1 MTNLDW
7 STFSLS
13 KTPRFYQRFFRLSAL
28 RQKNGVALPVAKKG
42 FGLRVAALRA
52 AETGD
57 FDLARIPFLRL
68 LGGVGKAGGVA
79 EGFDFGGG
87 DVDVVGGGEHHGVVS
102 DFVVV
107 EGGFFVG
114 GEPGVEGELGEG
126 AVVSMVVDGPV
137 GEEDV
142 GILGGEKLSEV
153 LVMGFVDD
161 GLAVDLFG
169 VNGRGVEDLAGFLRF
184 GGADGGAIRIRRFA
198 EAFATVEIEESD
210 SVAEGDVAGDGASN
224 AAFGVAGMSAG
235 DYDFERDGRRGK
247 DGCGEGGSKEFTAS
261 ERHILFEHEKSPP
274 DFWPDRLFE
283 LFNFAGALLAVAL
296 AGEGFFS
303 TAFFPW
309 FQVERMPLDLFND
322 IFLLY
327 FAFEAS
333 KSTFERL
340 AILEMDF
347 CQLKFTTFQKLIV

>member
-13 KTPRFYQRFFRLSAL
+13 KTPKFYQRFFRLSAL
-28 RQKNGVALPVAKKG
+28 RQKNGVAFPVAKKG

-87 DVDVVGGGEHHGVVS
+87 DVDVVGGGEHHGVVG

-114 GEPGVEGELGEG
+114 GEPGVENKLGEG
-126 AVVSMVVDGPV
+126 TVVAMVVDGPV

-142 GILGGEKLSEV
+142 GVLGGEKLSEL
-153 LVMGFVDD
+153 LVMGVVDD
-161 GLAVDLFG
+161 GLAIDLFG

-184 GGADGGAIRIRRFA
+184 GGADGGAIRICRLA

-210 SVAEGDVAGDGASN
+210 IVAEGDEAGDGASN
-224 AAFGVAGMSAG
+224 AAFRVAGMGTG
-235 DYDFERDGRRGK
+235 DDDFERGGRRWNN
-247 DGCGEGGSKEFTAS
+247 GCGEGGSQEFTAT
-261 ERHILFEHEKSPP
+261 ERHI
-274 DFWPDRLFE
+274 
-283 LFNFAGALLAVAL
+283 
-296 AGEGFFS
+296 
-303 TAFFPW
+303 
-309 FQVERMPLDLFND
+309 
-322 IFLLY
+322 I
-327 FAFEAS
+327 
-333 KSTFERL
+333 
-340 AILEMDF
+340 
-347 CQLKFTTFQKLIV
+347 